1 MSQLDQIIT
10 QALAEWSQED
20 RDEFEE
26 RAAIIEYCGGLTRA
40 EAERAAFFEIRK
52 ARKARQ

>member
-1 MSQLDQIIT
+1 MSQLDQIIS

-20 RDEFEE
+20 REDFHE
-26 RAAIIEYCGGLTRA
+26 RAAIIEYCGGLTRT